1 MSFLPLHAWSH
12 DTYSQSQC
20 KLHSDDCLSI
30 VPHKPQGTGCPFTIR
45 VAFGCP
51 FTTQLSFVR
60 TGSAL
65 SVPCSFAFGK
75 IQTSDLPCQTA

>member
-12 DTYSQSQC
+12 DTCGQSQC

-30 VPHKPQGTGCPFTIR
+30 VLHNPQGAGY
-45 VAFGCP
+45 P
-51 FTTQLSFVR
+51 FTTQVSFVR
-60 TGSAL
+60 TGFAL

-75 IQTSDLPCQTA
+75 IQTSDLPY